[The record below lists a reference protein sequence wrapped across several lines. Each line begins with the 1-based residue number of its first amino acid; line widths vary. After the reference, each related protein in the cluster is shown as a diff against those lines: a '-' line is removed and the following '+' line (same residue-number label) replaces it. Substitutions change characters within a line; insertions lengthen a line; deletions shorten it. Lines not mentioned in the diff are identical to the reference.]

1 MNWDLARKA
10 SAQFH
15 DHRHANHA
23 HLRPNVISRR
33 GFARTAA
40 GVAAGVAFSAGVWI
54 PGLAEAK
61 EKENDKDEKEK
72 EKKSSQPVPI
82 RGGSPKLGGSFHVF
96 GPTPDGS
103 FDPIDAEPSTITD
116 FNGFVGLAYISGTV
130 QRTNKRTREVR
141 TLPMISSDLRFMT
154 GVFRGVDGRVH
165 EGAFALV

>member
-1 MNWDLARKA
+1 MNWELARKV

-15 DHRHANHA
+15 DHRHAGHA
-23 HLRPNVISRR
+23 HPWPNVVSRR

-40 GVAAGVAFSAGVWI
+40 GVAAGAAFSAGVWI

-61 EKENDKDEKEK
+61 EKDEKEKEK

-82 RGGSPKLGGSFHVF
+82 RGASPKLGGNFHVF

-141 TLPMISSDLRFMT
+141 TLPMISSDMRFMT
-154 GVFRGVDGRVH
+154 GVFRGVDGRFH
-165 EGAFALV
+165 RGAFALV

>member
-1 MNWDLARKA
+1 MNLELARKA

-15 DHRHANHA
+15 DHRHDHA
-23 HLRPNVISRR
+23 HPWSNVISRR
-33 GFARTAA
+33 GFARTVA
-40 GVAAGVAFSAGVWI
+40 GAAFSAGVWI

-61 EKENDKDEKEK
+61 EKDEKEK

-96 GPTPDGS
+96 GPTPGGS

-130 QRTNKRTREVR
+130 QRTDKWTREVR
-141 TLPMISSDLRFMT
+141 
-154 GVFRGVDGRVH
+154 
-165 EGAFALV
+165 

>member
-1 MNWDLARKA
+1 MNWELARNA

-15 DHRHANHA
+15 DHRHASHA
-23 HLRPNVISRR
+23 HSRPYVISRR
-33 GFARTAA
+33 GFARIAA
-40 GVAAGVAFSAGVWI
+40 GAAFSAGVWI

-61 EKENDKDEKEK
+61 EKEKDEKEK

-96 GPTPDGS
+96 GPTPGGS

-141 TLPMISSDLRFMT
+141 TLPMISSDMRLMT
-154 GVFRGVDGRVH
+154 GVFRGVDARVH